1 MRESVISKLT
11 EILISEGVVDNKVVL
26 GSEEYN
32 DIIEQLDSL
41 SYFSVMVRIEDE
53 FAITLPEVV
62 LTDNALKNIVALADI
77 IEQGV
82 ASNF

>member
-1 MRESVISKLT
+1 MHESVISRLT
-11 EILISEGVVDNKVVL
+11 EILISEGVIDNQVVL

-53 FAITLPEVV
+53 FAITFPEIV
-62 LTDNALKNIVALADI
+62 LTDNALKNIMVLADI
-77 IEQGV
+77 IEKS
-82 ASNF
+82 AMSNF